1 MAAASL
7 YTTPADCARFL
18 AALLGDAALFRDTL
32 ASPVTVDAELGL
44 DRGLDWG
51 IERSARAD
59 SLWRWGSIPGYRAVA
74 MANAAHGD
82 VLVLLINSERGPL
95 LAAPLTAAELP
106 GEHRA
111 FEFRMIR

>member
-1 MAAASL
+1 
-7 YTTPADCARFL
+7 
-18 AALLGDAALFRDTL
+18 
-32 ASPVTVDAELGL
+32 
-44 DRGLDWG
+44 
-51 IERSARAD
+51 
-59 SLWRWGSIPGYRAVA
+59 

-82 VLVLLINSERGPL
+82 VLVLLVNSERGPV